1 MVKRDRWITNDTDA
15 LFAAIL
21 KLKNLD
27 EARRFFR
34 DLMAEREI
42 AEFSNRWKAARMLNQ
57 KIPYVTI
64 AKETGLSS
72 TTIARVQKWLTGD
85 LGGYRT
91 IINRLHHSNS
101 IRLRGGLS

>member
-1 MVKRDRWITNDTDA
+1 MKKGEKWITKNTDA
-15 LFAAIL
+15 LFEAIL
-21 KLKNLD
+21 RLENLD

-34 DLMAEREI
+34 DLMAEKEI
-42 AEFSNRWKAARMLNQ
+42 AEFSNRWKAARMLDQ
-57 KIPYVTI
+57 KIPYVAI

-91 IINRLHHSNS
+91 IISRIHHHDS
-101 IRLRGGLS
+101 IRSRRGLS